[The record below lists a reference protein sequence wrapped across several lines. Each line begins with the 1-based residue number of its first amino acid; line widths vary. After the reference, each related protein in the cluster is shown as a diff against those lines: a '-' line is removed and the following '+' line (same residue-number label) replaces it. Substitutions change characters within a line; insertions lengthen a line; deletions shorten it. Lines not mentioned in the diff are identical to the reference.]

1 SPAQMDLNTD
11 LDFGLSTTPAM
22 AAVPTWF
29 APVQAQLARQEQ
41 RLSQVEEI
49 VAENQRL
56 RADLDLAH
64 QRIRELESRLGESQ
78 NVDLPAPTPKD
89 FPQLGTSQSKYAPT
103 TSPAALSPNHQVSF
117 ADAAHR
123 GQKQHV
129 IPAPVKTPTHRKGL
143 TNRQR
148 QVLVR
153 NFTPMTENQGYQYLY
168 LPNRFRDRISVM
180 RKKLRQLKLDNG
192 RILDVHYPDNK
203 VVALLVHNDYVS
215 EATTILNKCGI
226 QLIQDFNPHDESR
239 LHDPA
244 FAALSKEERSRK
256 MAEVHQNRLFKA
268 LEHMRVENRP
278 SVACSFL
285 NLNWITTEQFQ
296 ARLPVRPTTSNRD
309 ISTDLA
315 ATNTDS
321 DMADV
326 NDISSAL
333 DNLSDSSFPSG
344 DGEPGQNQ

>member
-1 SPAQMDLNTD
+1 MSRKYHGIAKVNGDVNVSTLAPPAQMDLNTD

-123 GQKQHV
+123 GQKQNV
-129 IPAPVKTPTHRKGL
+129 IPAPVKTPTRRKGL

-148 QVLVR
+148 QVLVPR
-153 NFTPMTENQGYQYLY
+153 
-168 LPNRFRDRISVM
+168 
-180 RKKLRQLKLDNG
+180 
-192 RILDVHYPDNK
+192 
-203 VVALLVHNDYVS
+203 LL
-215 EATTILNKCGI
+215 
-226 QLIQDFNPHDESR
+226 
-239 LHDPA
+239 
-244 FAALSKEERSRK
+244 
-256 MAEVHQNRLFKA
+256 
-268 LEHMRVENRP
+268 
-278 SVACSFL
+278 
-285 NLNWITTEQFQ
+285 
-296 ARLPVRPTTSNRD
+296 VRPTTSNRD